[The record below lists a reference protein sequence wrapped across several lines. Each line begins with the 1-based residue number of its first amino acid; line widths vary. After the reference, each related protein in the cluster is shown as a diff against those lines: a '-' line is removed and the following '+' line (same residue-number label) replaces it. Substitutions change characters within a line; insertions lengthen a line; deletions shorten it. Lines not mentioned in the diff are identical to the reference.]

1 MNELQIFNSEEFGE
15 IRTAEIDGK
24 PYFVG
29 TDVAK
34 ALGYSNPR
42 KAILDHCKGVT
53 KRDTPTSSGI
63 QSMSYINEGD
73 LYRLIM
79 KSKLPS
85 AEKFEAWVM
94 DEVIPSI
101 RTNGGYIVGQETLS
115 DDELMAKA
123 ILVAQKK
130 IEERDQLI
138 EEQKQQI
145 NVKNQIIGELKPK
158 ADYYDEILKNPGLV
172 TITQIAKDYGMSGKK
187 MNDILHDLGI
197 QYKQSGQWLL
207 YDKYS
212 KNGYTHSETVDIV
225 RSDGRRDVKMNTK
238 WKQKGRI
245 FLYNMLKEKGIVPM
259 IEQENAQIR
268 M

>member
-1 MNELQIFNSEEFGE
+1 MNELQIFNSEEFGD
-15 IRTAEIDGK
+15 IRTVEIDGK

-42 KAILDHCKGVT
+42 KAIIDHCKGVT

-94 DEVIPSI
+94 DEVLPTI
-101 RTNGGYIVGQETLS
+101 RKTGSYQKPMT
-115 DDELMAKA
+115 
-123 ILVAQKK
+123 VAEQ
-130 IEERDQLI
+130 IQLLALGNQDHEERI
-138 EEQKQQI
+138 EKLENTMTIDYGQQKYI
-145 NVKNQIIGELKPK
+145 SDLVSKVVIEVLGGKKSN
-158 ADYYDEILKNPGLV
+158 AYDEI
-172 TITQIAKDYGMSGKK
+172 GKK
-187 MNDILHDLGI
+187 VFAECN
-197 QYKQSGQWLL
+197 
-207 YDKYS
+207 
-212 KNGYTHSETVDIV
+212 
-225 RSDGRRDVKMNTK
+225 RDVKTYFDVNARNNIPKLRYQEAVEYIKEWTPCTNTK
-238 WKQKGRI
+238 
-245 FLYNMLKEKGIVPM
+245 MM
-259 IEQENAQIR
+259 IRDCNAQMR

>member
-1 MNELQIFNSEEFGE
+1 MNELQILNSEEFGD
-15 IRTAEIDGK
+15 IRTTEIDGK

-85 AEKFEAWVM
+85 AEKFESWVM
-94 DEVIPSI
+94 DEVLPAI
-101 RTNGGYIVGQETLS
+101 RKTGSYQKPMT
-115 DDELMAKA
+115 
-123 ILVAQKK
+123 VAEQ
-130 IEERDQLI
+130 IQLLAQGNQDHEERI
-138 EEQKQQI
+138 EKLENTMTIDYGQQKYLGDLVSKVVI
-145 NVKNQIIGELKPK
+145 EVLGGKKSN
-158 ADYYDEILKNPGLV
+158 AYDEI
-172 TITQIAKDYGMSGKK
+172 GKK
-187 MNDILHDLGI
+187 VFAECN
-197 QYKQSGQWLL
+197 
-207 YDKYS
+207 
-212 KNGYTHSETVDIV
+212 
-225 RSDGRRDVKMNTK
+225 RDVKTYFDVNARNNIPKLRYQEAVEYIKEWTPCANTK
-238 WKQKGRI
+238 I
-245 FLYNMLKEKGIVPM
+245 M
-259 IEQENAQIR
+259 IRDCNAQIR

>member
-15 IRTAEIDGK
+15 VRTIEIDGK

-53 KRDTPTSSGI
+53 KRDTPTSSGV

-94 DEVIPSI
+94 DEVLPTI
-101 RTNGGYIVGQETLS
+101 RKTGSYQKPMTTAEQIQL
-115 DDELMAKA
+115 L
-123 ILVAQKK
+123 AQGN
-130 IEERDQLI
+130 IE
-138 EEQKQQI
+138 
-145 NVKNQIIGELKPK
+145 
-158 ADYYDEILKNPGLV
+158 
-172 TITQIAKDYGMSGKK
+172 
-187 MNDILHDLGI
+187 
-197 QYKQSGQWLL
+197 
-207 YDKYS
+207 
-212 KNGYTHSETVDIV
+212 
-225 RSDGRRDVKMNTK
+225 
-238 WKQKGRI
+238 
-245 FLYNMLKEKGIVPM
+245 LKEK
-259 IEQENAQIR
+259 IEAVNDDL
-268 M
+268 

>member
-94 DEVIPSI
+94 DEVLPTI
-101 RTNGGYIVGQETLS
+101 RKTGSYQKPMT
-115 DDELMAKA
+115 
-123 ILVAQKK
+123 VAEQ
-130 IEERDQLI
+130 IQLLALGNQNHEERI
-138 EEQKQQI
+138 EKLENTMTIDYGQQKYI
-145 NVKNQIIGELKPK
+145 SDLVSKVVIEVLGGKKSN
-158 ADYYDEILKNPGLV
+158 AYDEI
-172 TITQIAKDYGMSGKK
+172 GKK
-187 MNDILHDLGI
+187 VFAECN
-197 QYKQSGQWLL
+197 
-207 YDKYS
+207 
-212 KNGYTHSETVDIV
+212 
-225 RSDGRRDVKMNTK
+225 RDVKTYFDVNARNNIPKLRYQEAVEYIKEWSPCTNTK
-238 WKQKGRI
+238 
-245 FLYNMLKEKGIVPM
+245 MM
-259 IEQENAQIR
+259 IRDCNAQ
-268 M
+268 MTM